1 MLGFAEG
8 KLEKMKIVSYDKGN
22 YSESSKAGEYEVLLN
37 PETYSETYKI
47 LYIESKEGGT
57 TGGEL
62 KFDKILPD
70 QLKHS
75 FLFDG
80 TGVLGEAKTV
90 TEQLDDFRKVVFDY
104 SGDVHQPRYL
114 KLIWGDSGKKEL
126 FKGRLLDL
134 TITYTLFKPDG
145 SPLRAKGEATF
156 KTSIDKELEELKKKN
171 NSPDLTHVRT
181 VRAGDT
187 LPLMAYRIYGDPS
200 YYLEIARVNKLRNLG
215 KLEAGTQIY
224 FPPID
229 KKSV

>member
-8 KLEKMKIVSYDKGN
+8 KLEKMKIVSYDKGD
-22 YSESSKAGEYEVLLN
+22 YKESSKAGEYIVLLN

-47 LYIESKEGGT
+47 SYVKPIGGGT
-57 TGGEL
+57 KGGEL
-62 KFDKILPD
+62 KFDRVLPD
-70 QLKHS
+70 ELKHS

-80 TGVLGEAKTV
+80 TGVLDEPKSV
-90 TEQLDDFRKVVFDY
+90 TEQIDDFRKVVFDY
-104 SGDVHQPRYL
+104 SGDIHQPRYL

-134 TITYTLFKPDG
+134 KITYTLFKPDG

-156 KTSIDKELEELKKKN
+156 KTSIDKELEELTKKN
-171 NSPDLTHVRT
+171 NSPDLSHFRT
-181 VRAGDT
+181 VKAGDT

-200 YYLEIARVNKLRNLG
+200 YYLEVARVNKLRNIG
-215 KLEAGTQIY
+215 NLEVGTRIF

-229 KKSV
+229 KKSA